1 MLKKE
6 KGQWS
11 IQVCGGDGLKQA
23 SALVQTG
30 MSRTSADRLAKKV
43 DLAEAKLSADQ
54 RNQLSMFQ
62 GVVKVDQGQH
72 SSHGA
77 HGAHASHPKH

>member
-1 MLKKE
+1 LLKKE

-11 IQVCGGDGLKQA
+11 IYVCGGDGLKQA

-30 MSRTSADRLAKKV
+30 MSSATADRLAKKV
-43 DLAEAKLSADQ
+43 QLAEAKLSADQ
-54 RNQLSMFQ
+54 LKKLSMFE

-72 SSHGA
+72 GAHGA
-77 HGAHASHPKH
+77 HDAHASHPKH